1 MADGGIK
8 TKHMIGL
15 YIYTYNQIRRMK
27 NEAFNRGE
35 KHGIKTAIDD
45 LRDAQRYN
53 CINLTEAEK
62 DSVMKYLIDKNLE
75 FGYNVDE
82 GFYIV
87 KKRK

>member
-1 MADGGIK
+1 
-8 TKHMIGL
+8 MISL
-15 YIYTYNQIRRMK
+15 YTYNQIRKMK
-27 NEAFNRGE
+27 NEAFDRGE
-35 KHGIKTAIDD
+35 AVGIKMAIDE

-53 CINLTEAEK
+53 CINLTQEEK
-62 DSVMKYLIDKNLE
+62 DEVMKYLVDNNLE